1 MQSRGETVSR
11 RTAWAVPGT
20 KTTPRETKTPR
31 RRPPAG
37 HAEKI
42 HKNSLPFCV
51 TFDRRRARILARS
64 CGDLSVTQGKEGNL
78 RNKFSAFRGGAGAFG
93 RTFFLVGG
101 FRPFL
106 AVNAHHKA
114 QCPAGLRHCC
124 GQSTGQH
131 IEPVGIGG
139 VVNAVPSGPTGKGQA
154 FQQEVIN
161 AADGR

>member
-1 MQSRGETVSR
+1 M
-11 RTAWAVPGT
+11 
-20 KTTPRETKTPR
+20 
-31 RRPPAG
+31 
-37 HAEKI
+37 
-42 HKNSLPFCV
+42 
-51 TFDRRRARILARS
+51 ARS

-78 RNKFSAFRGGAGAFG
+78 RNKFSVFWCGAGAFG
-93 RTFFLVGG
+93 RNFFLVGG

-154 FQQEVIN
+154 FQQEIIN
-161 AADGR
+161 AADGRGLVRCDRVGLRFVPKALELDKNAGK